1 MVATQIHTYYCC
13 AHKHSAATD
22 DPLRQVKIH
31 DSVENTHQ
39 KRSACGFDPCPSFK
53 PCFSQVERA
62 RQPRNCLNGDGV
74 DEGSDVQ
81 GPQDGAAACHHPAK
95 QHPTAPQQV
104 QEQDGL
110 HEEENGNSASNAIML
125 PCLPYRKAWR

>member
-1 MVATQIHTYYCC
+1 
-13 AHKHSAATD
+13 
-22 DPLRQVKIH
+22 
-31 DSVENTHQ
+31 
-39 KRSACGFDPCPSFK
+39 
-53 PCFSQVERA
+53 
-62 RQPRNCLNGDGV
+62 LNGDGV

-110 HEEENGNSASNAIML
+110 HEEENGDSASNAIML
-125 PCLPYRKAWR
+125 SCLPYRKPDARDGHRVIRVPSITERYRLAGHRKPHR